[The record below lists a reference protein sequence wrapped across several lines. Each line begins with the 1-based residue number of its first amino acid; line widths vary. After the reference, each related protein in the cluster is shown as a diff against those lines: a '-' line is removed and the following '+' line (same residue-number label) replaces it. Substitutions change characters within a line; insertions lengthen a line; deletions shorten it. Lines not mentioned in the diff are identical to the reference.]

1 MDTFVVDFEVG
12 TTQEVFTCGCAADVG
27 EDVFHR
33 AGDNT
38 RLVLVSGLRDV
49 VNIN

>member
-1 MDTFVVDFEVG
+1 VDTFVVDFKVRAA
-12 TTQEVFTCGCAADVG
+12 QEVFTRGCAADVC

-33 AGDNT
+33 AGNNT